1 MIAQEIV
8 FTRDFLKAS
17 RICDYAQLKK
27 IPCGNKKQ
35 ARARVIYEFSGL
47 EHMNKTSINIADAAE
62 PGLFR
67 ILAAIFYDSVLVA
80 ALMMAAFTL
89 IYLPLAIGFGMEDL
103 QQYPIYKA
111 AMSLWMLSVGIGF
124 HLWFWTHGGQTLGM
138 RAWRLMLFS
147 NNGSSPTFRQAV
159 VRYAVAIISLLVL
172 GLGFVWILIDPQ
184 KRSWHDIAS
193 GTRLVLV
200 DPNKT

>member
-1 MIAQEIV
+1 
-8 FTRDFLKAS
+8 
-17 RICDYAQLKK
+17 
-27 IPCGNKKQ
+27 
-35 ARARVIYEFSGL
+35 
-47 EHMNKTSINIADAAE
+47 MNNSPIDLQNAAE

-67 ILAAIFYDSVLVA
+67 RLAAIFYDSVLVA

-89 IYLPLAIGFGMEDL
+89 IYLPLAVGFGMENL
-103 QQYPIYKA
+103 QDYPLYKM
-111 AMSLWMLSVGIGF
+111 AMTVWMFGVGIGF

-138 RAWRLMLFS
+138 RAWRLMLYS
-147 NNGSSPTFRQAV
+147 NDGSSPTLKQALI
-159 VRYAVAIISLLVL
+159 RYAVAIVSFLAL
-172 GLGFVWILIDPQ
+172 GLGFIWVLIDPQ